1 MTAKRIFMIFIIVL
15 FVLLWYLLY
24 KWAVDITIDTLDSY
38 EPGPTILMVGGTHG
52 NEPAGKYA
60 LNRLMESNIKLRR
73 GNLIII
79 QEANKSGGFLHSR
92 WLLHNWLHPDL
103 NRNYTDQ
110 GKEEISK
117 KIIENVHQADLI
129 VDFHEAW
136 GFRNKNKDS
145 MGSTLSY
152 TTDQSKHLANE
163 IIDQLNQTI
172 GEDYKKFTLNDEI
185 DDLLTLRNF
194 AGRCNKDYILME
206 TTGQN
211 NVQTIETRIN
221 QNMTMINHIL
231 LKYGMIDPSDVYK
244 INK

>member
-1 MTAKRIFMIFIIVL
+1 MIAKKILIIFIIVL
-15 FVLLWYLLY
+15 FVLLWYILY
-24 KWAVDITIDTLDSY
+24 KWAIDITIDTIDSY

-60 LNRLMESNIKLRR
+60 LIRLLQENIKLRR

-79 QEANKSGGFLHSR
+79 SEANKSGGLLHSR
-92 WLLHNWLHPDL
+92 WLLHNWVHPDL

-110 GKEEISK
+110 GKEHVSK
-117 KIIENVHQADLI
+117 KIIDHVHNADLI

-152 TTDQSKHLANE
+152 TTDQSRRLARE
-163 IIDQLNQTI
+163 IITQLNQTI
-172 GEDYKKFTLNDEI
+172 DEDYKKFTLNEDI

-211 NVQTIETRIN
+211 NIQNIETRVN
-221 QNMTMINHIL
+221 QNMMMINHIL
-231 LKYGMIDPSDVYK
+231 LKYGMIDPSDIK
-244 INK
+244 